1 MHICLRLPPPL
12 PIHGD
17 RPTSVHM
24 KIFCEPS
31 GGLIRRSI
39 AATIRLF
46 RPSGIKN
53 SEQRRINSCSS
64 SQQVARTADTLMTAN
79 PDVHRGTVSKFTF
92 EHEAVVG
99 RNRHCRVAR
108 TCLSS
113 AHGREAAR
121 RGLWYPPQGLNA
133 KGQDC
138 KPQQD

>member
-92 EHEAVVG
+92 EHEAVVAEIDIAASPE
-99 RNRHCRVAR
+99 RVFQAL
-108 TCLSS
+108 TDEKQ
-113 AHGREAAR
+113 HDE
-121 RGLWYPPQGLNA
+121 
-133 KGQDC
+133 DC
-138 KPQQD
+138 GTR